1 MLVSNVNDMKYAM
14 RLAQR
19 DCGRVCREFHEYVI
33 NDDRI
38 AKFCIEYHWDHTND
52 DEGYICTWSFGK
64 TLPMIGNDL
73 IVSLVENREQS
84 FDDVAKIALKEIS
97 NAFTMKRYEITLRRN
112 ADTYP
117 DPGVLSTSVYA
128 NDIYDALAK
137 VINEFSPNFN
147 IKTDLLSI
155 SRKD

>member
-19 DCGRVCREFHEYVI
+19 DSGRVCREFHEYVI
-33 NDDRI
+33 NDDRT

-52 DEGYICTWSFGK
+52 NEGYICDWSFAK
-64 TLPMIGNDL
+64 TPQMIGNDL

-84 FDDVAKIALKEIS
+84 FDDVAKIALKEIG

-117 DPGVLSTSVYA
+117 GILSTSVYA

-137 VINEFSPNFN
+137 VINEFSPKFN

-155 SRKD
+155 KRED

>member
-19 DCGRVCREFHEYVI
+19 DSSCVYKEFHEYII
-33 NDDRI
+33 NDNSS
-38 AKFCIEYHWDHTND
+38 AKFGIEYHWNHSNS

-64 TLPMIGNDL
+64 TLPIGNNL

-84 FDDVAKIALKEIS
+84 FDDVAKIALKEIG
-97 NAFTMKRYEITLRRN
+97 NAFTMKRYEFKLRRN
-112 ADTYP
+112 ADIYS
-117 DPGVLSTSVYA
+117 GVLSSNIYA
-128 NDIYDALAK
+128 TDIYDAFAK
-137 VINEFSPNFN
+137 LEDQYCPEFN

>member
-1 MLVSNVNDMKYAM
+1 MLVANVNDMKYAM

-19 DCGRVCREFHEYVI
+19 DSSCVCKEFHEYVI
-33 NDDRI
+33 NGDST
-38 AKFCIEYHWDHTND
+38 AKFCIEYHWNHSNR
-52 DEGYICTWSFGK
+52 DEGYICNWSFGK

-84 FDDVAKIALKEIS
+84 FDDVAKIALKEIG
-97 NAFTMKRYEITLRRN
+97 NAFTMKCYEITLRRN
-112 ADTYP
+112 ADIY
-117 DPGVLSTSVYA
+117 PGVLSTSVYA

-155 SRKD
+155 SRKE